1 MGLTWHYTG
10 RVLGIAPV
18 LENFLKT
25 CVITGEKIYA
35 NAIRLSEISNTQLTL
50 RVSYI
55 IITSVEE
62 ITATTTMPSFVGLSN

>member
-1 MGLTWHYTG
+1 M
-10 RVLGIAPV
+10 
-18 LENFLKT
+18 ENFLKT
-25 CVITGEKIYA
+25 CVMTGEKIYA

-62 ITATTTMPSFVGLSN
+62 ITVTTMPPFVGLNN